1 MPASPAT
8 PSHPDR
14 RAIRSFSLVAIVVP
28 LVLTMVAVVLQ
39 LVWLPTLPDPA
50 AVHWGLSGGPDG
62 YGPAWTFPVIT
73 LVLSGVLPIAIGLLC
88 LAGLRRGDRGF
99 TYRFMG
105 AMALWLSVFGAVLMT
120 WSVGAQRGI
129 ADAHDAPSVL
139 APMLVAFVV
148 GIVAGVVGWL
158 VQPKEETRRATTPA
172 GVPMMLAP
180 GERAVWTGSAVMSKV
195 AMAVIGLAMLLTLG
209 AAVLVWFTGDATA
222 GLVVAVV
229 FVVVATAS
237 VTSTAFHVRID
248 EEGLT
253 VRSEFGLPKF
263 NVPLADIASAEEIFV
278 SPMGMFG
285 GWGMRWAPGR
295 FGVVLRTGPA
305 IEVTRHS
312 GKQFVVTVDDAETGA
327 SLLAALAA
335 RAAQNAN

>member
-1 MPASPAT
+1 MTASPAAL
-8 PSHPDR
+8 SQPDR

-28 LVLTMVAVVLQ
+28 LIVTMVAVVLQ

-50 AVHWGLSGGPDG
+50 AVHWGASGEPDG
-62 YGPAWTFPVIT
+62 FGPAWTFPVIT

-129 ADAHDAPSVL
+129 ADAHGAPTVL
-139 APMLVAFVV
+139 GPMLVAAVV
-148 GIVAGVVGWL
+148 SIVAGAVGWA
-158 VQPKEETRRATTPA
+158 VQPKEETRHATTPA
-172 GVPMMLAP
+172 GAPMTLAP

-195 AMAVIGLAMLLTLG
+195 AMVVIGLAVLLTLG

-229 FVVVATAS
+229 FVVVAAAS

-248 EEGLT
+248 EGGLT

-263 NVPLADIASAEEIFV
+263 NVPLADVVSAEEIFV
-278 SPMGMFG
+278 NPMGMFG

-327 SLLAALAA
+327 SLLVALAA
-335 RAAQNAN
+335 RAE